1 MTLDHRATIAD
12 EPRRCSLRAVALY
25 RRAAEMA
32 ERALVIDPAAGF
44 ALTDVATPET
54 VVGELRNPSLGIA
67 VVAGSLTAAVCAL
80 SRIPEGRDPVELSRI
95 PLPDAPG
102 VTGRHMVLAL
112 ALLTSSVRLDL
123 TEHERG
129 DLVTVMTS
137 WGDDFEAFID
147 RSSLAL
153 CILAAAAA
161 LLTAGAADRQ

>member
-1 MTLDHRATIAD
+1 MLPGSPVDTW
-12 EPRRCSLRAVALY
+12 CS
-25 RRAAEMA
+25 
-32 ERALVIDPAAGF
+32 
-44 ALTDVATPET
+44 
-54 VVGELRNPSLGIA
+54 
-67 VVAGSLTAAVCAL
+67 
-80 SRIPEGRDPVELSRI
+80 
-95 PLPDAPG
+95 
-102 VTGRHMVLAL
+102 HW
-112 ALLTSSVRLDL
+112 LLTSSVRLDL